1 MEFGPVALDQAL
13 GAVLAHSIPLPG
25 GRLRKGKR
33 LEAADLTA
41 LAQAGHQRV
50 TVARLAADD
59 IDEDKAAL
67 HLAQALVPDPEAAGL
82 QLQAVGTGRVN
93 ILARGPGL
101 ARIDAA
107 RVHAVNATDP
117 GITLATLPPWA
128 RLEAGTML
136 ATVKIITYAVP
147 GAMLARACSTGHDAL
162 SLVPPVL
169 AQASLIQTSVG
180 DTPPPPKGERA
191 IAARLHRLGVALR
204 ESRTIA
210 HDEPALATALREARG
225 DLLLVLTGSATSDPH
240 DVAPQ
245 ALRRAGGSVAH
256 FGMPVDPG
264 NLLFVGALGDR
275 PVIGLPGC
283 ARSPA
288 LNGADWVMER
298 VICGVPVSAQDIM
311 QMGVGGLLKESPARP
326 RPRAR
331 PATGS
336 PEL

>member
-1 MEFGPVALDQAL
+1 MEFGPVALAQAL

-33 LEAADLTA
+33 LEATDLAA

-59 IDEDKAAL
+59 IDEDSAAL
-67 HLAQALVPDPEAAGL
+67 LLAQALVPDPEAAGL
-82 QLQAVGTGRVN
+82 RLQAVGTGRVN

-107 RVHAVNATDP
+107 RVHAVNVIDP

-136 ATVKIITYAVP
+136 ATVKIIPYAVP
-147 GAMLARACSTGHDAL
+147 GAMLARACSSGRDAL
-162 SLVPPVL
+162 SLAAPVL
-169 AQASLIQTSVG
+169 THASLIQTTVG
-180 DTPPPPKGERA
+180 NTPPPTKGERA
-191 IAARLHRLGVALR
+191 IATRLHRLGVALR
-204 ESRTIA
+204 EIRTIA
-210 HDEPALATALREARG
+210 HDEVALTEALREATG
-225 DLLLVLTGSATSDPH
+225 DLLLVLTGSATSDPN

-264 NLLFVGALGDR
+264 NLLFIGATRGR

-298 VICGVPVSAQDIM
+298 VICGVPVGAQEIM
-311 QMGVGGLLKESPARP
+311 RMGVGGLLKESPARP
-326 RPRAR
+326 RPRSR
-331 PATGS
+331 PETA
-336 PEL
+336 PPAD